1 MIYNIF
7 RNSGF
12 FYHFDIIVHIIVF
25 KIVKFFNPEL
35 LGYKRFKLSF
45 LIFIIFKI
53 LNFNL
58 ILHVFTCFEII
69 IYFYRF
75 HNCKNIL
82 KFLVLKY

>member
-45 LIFIIFKI
+45 LIF
-53 LNFNL
+53 
-58 ILHVFTCFEII
+58 
-69 IYFYRF
+69 
-75 HNCKNIL
+75 
-82 KFLVLKY
+82 KY